1 MLRDHNL
8 PLVAIRDTDEHLRRR
23 RAWTRGLGPAA
34 LKEFEHLIVRRA
46 RQLVDRLGEQEGA
59 VSMGKWVNYF
69 RCVCGLHR
77 VGVGLIELW

>member
-1 MLRDHNL
+1 MLTDTNV
-8 PLVAIRDTDEHLRRR
+8 PMVGIMDTDEHLRRR
-23 RAWTRGLGPAA
+23 RAWTRRLGPAA

-69 RCVCGLHR
+69 RCVCAC
-77 VGVGLIELW
+77 VGWVGRRG